1 MLLKEPEMSVFGTN
15 RTSRAGLMKEVEDRK
30 RELAGSQPLETYMQ
44 ALRML

>member
-30 RELAGSQPLETYMQ
+30 RELQETILETYMQ